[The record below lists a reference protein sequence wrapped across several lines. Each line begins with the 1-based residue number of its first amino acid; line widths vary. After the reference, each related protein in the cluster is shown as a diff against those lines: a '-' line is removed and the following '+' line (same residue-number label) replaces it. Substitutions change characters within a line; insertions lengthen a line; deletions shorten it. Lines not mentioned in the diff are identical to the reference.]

1 MFDHEGTI
9 QMFFLVTETLIF
21 MEKYFEKLQRRDTVQ
36 SALERKINI
45 KLCSIM
51 LITTVTCQ
59 INKQN

>member
-9 QMFFLVTETLIF
+9 RIFFLVTETLIF
-21 MEKYFEKLQRRDTVQ
+21 MEKYFEKVQRRDTVQ

>member
-36 SALERKINI
+36 SALERKIST

-59 INKQN
+59 TNKQN

>member
-36 SALERKINI
+36 SALERKIST
-45 KLCSIM
+45 KL
-51 LITTVTCQ
+51 
-59 INKQN
+59 

>member
-9 QMFFLVTETLIF
+9 RIFFLVTETLIF

-36 SALERKINI
+36 SALERKINT